1 MPCCIERERVTRPL
15 RKGLKDMSEEK
26 KNLSALPAVGTRATR
41 VRTITDND
49 IVRFAE
55 VSDDRN
61 PVHLDADYAARS
73 PFGQRIAHG
82 FLTGSMISAL
92 IGMELPGAGSIYLG
106 QTLKFLAPVHIGD
119 TVTVSV
125 EVITVREDKRLL
137 TLRTECVNQQGTVVL
152 TGEATIKYMQ
162 LLKAS

>member
-41 VRTITDND
+41 ERTITDDD

-55 VSDDRN
+55 VSGDRN
-61 PVHLDADYAARS
+61 PVHLDEEYAAHS

-82 FLTGSMISAL
+82 FLVGSLISAA
-92 IGMELPGAGSIYLG
+92 IGMDLPGPGSIYLG
-106 QTLKFLAPVHIGD
+106 QTLKCVAPVHIGD

-125 EVITVREDKRLL
+125 EIIKVREDKRLI
-137 TLRTECVNQQGTVVL
+137 TLRTDSTNQDGVLVL
-152 TGEATIKYMQ
+152 TGEATVKYIG
-162 LLKAS
+162 

>member
-1 MPCCIERERVTRPL
+1 
-15 RKGLKDMSEEK
+15 MSEEK

-41 VRTITDND
+41 ERTITDDD

-55 VSDDRN
+55 VSGDRN

-82 FLTGSMISAL
+82 FLIGSLISAT
-92 IGMELPGAGSIYLG
+92 IGMDLPGPGSIYLG
-106 QTLKFLAPVHIGD
+106 QTLKFVAPVHIGD

-125 EVITVREDKRLL
+125 EVIKVREDKRLI
-137 TLRTECVNQQGTVVL
+137 TLRTDCTNQEGVL
-152 TGEATIKYMQ
+152 TITGEATVKYVG
-162 LLKAS
+162 

>member
-1 MPCCIERERVTRPL
+1 MHPRCKAWRIFCGKETNN
-15 RKGLKDMSEEK
+15 MSEETQK
-26 KNLSALPAVGTRATR
+26 PKALPAIGARATR
-41 VRTITDND
+41 VRTITDDD

-55 VSDDRN
+55 VSGDRN

-119 TVTVSV
+119 TVTASV
-125 EVITVREDKRLL
+125 EVIGVREEKRII
-137 TLRTECVNQQGTVVL
+137 TLRTDCTNQDGILVL
-152 TGEATIKYMQ
+152 TGEAVVKYGG
-162 LLKAS
+162 

>member
-1 MPCCIERERVTRPL
+1 
-15 RKGLKDMSEEK
+15 MSEETQK
-26 KNLSALPAVGTRATR
+26 SAALPAIGARAER
-41 VRTITDND
+41 VRTITDDD

-55 VSDDRN
+55 VSGDRN

-92 IGMELPGAGSIYLG
+92 IGMDLPGTGSIYLG

-119 TVTVSV
+119 TVTASV
-125 EVITVREDKRLL
+125 EVIGVREEKRII
-137 TLRTECVNQQGTVVL
+137 TLRTDCTNQDGVLVL
-152 TGEATIKYMQ
+152 TGEAVVKY
-162 LLKAS
+162 SR